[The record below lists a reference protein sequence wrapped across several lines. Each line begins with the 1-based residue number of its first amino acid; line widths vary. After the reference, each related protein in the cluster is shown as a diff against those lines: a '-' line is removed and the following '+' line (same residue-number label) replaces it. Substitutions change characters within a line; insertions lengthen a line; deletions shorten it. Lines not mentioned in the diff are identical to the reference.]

1 MLDLKKKSENKT
13 LFMNYFYQIMESL
26 IRDSWVYDSVM
37 LTTNGFES
45 CYYSNGRSL
54 KEYWFCDFQRHQE
67 MIGDNLLLGF
77 DFENKIIKVYS
88 RAQNRRGKKQVDF
101 SDSLFGLNAWDELI
115 FKVDNVLRET
125 SKLDEVKNKFI
136 KLIKKELFV
145 SDIPELKLK
154 EELVDCIKSI
164 LLDSSDNLEDLFP
177 LLLTENPDKNS
188 TFYNSSKLS
197 VALFG
202 EVETTTAYGDV
213 KMRCNLTNHFSPVT
227 SRFFRSIGKRFLED
241 NFPKIAQHVQF
252 SYFND
257 NDAVVVASTIEDFI
271 FLNYPKSSSTTWMPV
286 TTFYF
291 FKRCIIDE
299 EFYDL
304 DSLLNKKIYNE
315 LNYLLEKE
323 NNVHSLKVIRYL
335 NDFRIA
341 KKEDLNSLSDAVVKT
356 LDFLLKFRDPEH
368 GSINL
373 NIELNDS
380 LEFFKFWISI
390 ADQFVDTPGIIFE
403 VNSFS
408 TNKQIPV
415 DFFLKDEAIISG
427 LSNKSISINKVL
439 IETLNEINS
448 KLDKVLELSKEK

>member
-45 CYYSNGRSL
+45 CYYSHDRNLRDD
-54 KEYWFCDFQRHQE
+54 WFYRVEKHQQ
-67 MIGDNLLLGF
+67 MNIDNLLLGF

-88 RAQNRRGKKQVDF
+88 RAENQRGKKQINF

-115 FKVDNVLRET
+115 FKVDNVIRET
-125 SKLDEVKNKFI
+125 SKLDEVKNEFI
-136 KLIKKELFV
+136 KLIKKELLV
-145 SDIPELKLK
+145 SDVPEVKLK

-164 LLDSSDNLEDLFP
+164 LLDNSDNLDELFP
-177 LLLTENPDKNS
+177 LLLTENPNKKS
-188 TFYNSSKLS
+188 ILFNSSRLAES
-197 VALFG
+197 LFG
-202 EVETTTAYGDV
+202 KVEKMTVNGDV
-213 KMRCNLTNHFSPVT
+213 EMKWNSNHFLIPS
-227 SRFFRSIGKRFLED
+227 SIFFKSIGIRFFED
-241 NFPKIAQHVQF
+241 NFVKIADKVRL

-257 NDAVVVASTIEDFI
+257 KDAIIVASMIEDFL
-271 FLNYPKSSSTTWMPV
+271 FFDYPGHSTTWTAY
-286 TTFYF
+286 TTFWF

-299 EFYDL
+299 DCYEL

-323 NNVHSLKVIRYL
+323 NKIHSPGIIPYL
-335 NDFRIA
+335 YKFDIA
-341 KKEDLNSLSDAVVKT
+341 KKEDLNSLRNAVVKT
-356 LDFLLKFRDPEH
+356 LEFLLKFREEENGP
-368 GSINL
+368 INL
-373 NIELNDS
+373 NVELNDT

-403 VNSFS
+403 VNSYS
-408 TNKQIPV
+408 TNKQVPV

-448 KLDKVLELSKEK
+448 KLNKVLELSK

>member
-26 IRDSWVYDSVM
+26 IRDSWVYDSIM

-45 CYYSNGRSL
+45 CYYSNGRNL
-54 KEYWFCDFQRHQE
+54 KEYWFCNFQRHQE
-67 MIGDNLLLGF
+67 LIGDNLLLGF

-88 RAQNRRGKKQVDF
+88 KAQNRRGKKNVDF

-115 FKVDNVLRET
+115 FKVDNVIRET

-136 KLIKKELFV
+136 NLIKKELFV
-145 SDIPELKLK
+145 SDIPEVKLK

-213 KMRCNLTNHFSPVT
+213 KMRCNLINHFSPVT

-257 NDAVVVASTIEDFI
+257 NDAVVVASTIEEFI
-271 FLNYPKSSSTTWMPV
+271 FLNYPQTHTTWMPV

-323 NNVHSLKVIRYL
+323 NKIHSTAVSRYL
-335 NDFRIA
+335 SNFNIIKRD
-341 KKEDLNSLSDAVVKT
+341 DYLNSSRSEIIKT
-356 LDFLLKFRDPEH
+356 LDFLLKFRDPEDEP
-368 GSINL
+368 INL
-373 NIELNDS
+373 NLELNDS
-380 LEFFKFWISI
+380 LEQFNFWISI
-390 ADQFVDTPGIIFE
+390 ADHFVDESDIIFE
-403 VNSFS
+403 INSFS
-408 TNKQIPV
+408 TNKQVPV
-415 DFFLKDEAIISG
+415 DFFIKNESIISG

-448 KLDKVLELSKEK
+448 KLNKVLELSK

>member
-1 MLDLKKKSENKT
+1 MLDLKKKSENRK

-37 LTTNGFES
+37 LTIDGFES
-45 CYYSNGRSL
+45 CYYSNGRNL
-54 KEYWFCDFQRHQE
+54 KEFWFCDFQRHQE

-88 RAQNRRGKKQVDF
+88 RTENRRGKTQVDF

-115 FKVDNVLRET
+115 FKVDNVIRET
-125 SKLDEVKNKFI
+125 SKLDEIKNKFI

-145 SDIPELKLK
+145 SHIPEVKLK

-188 TFYNSSKLS
+188 ILFNSSNLAES
-197 VALFG
+197 LFG
-202 EVETTTAYGDV
+202 TVEKMTVSGVV
-213 KMRCNLTNHFSPVT
+213 KMKWDQNHFLIPS
-227 SRFFRSIGKRFLED
+227 SNFFKSIGIRFFED
-241 NFPKIAQHVQF
+241 NFVKIADKVRF
-252 SYFND
+252 TFFND
-257 NDAVVVASTIEDFI
+257 KDAIIVASMIEDFL
-271 FLNYPKSSSTTWMPV
+271 FFNYPGYSKAWTDY
-286 TTFYF
+286 TTFWF
-291 FKRCIIDE
+291 FKRCIIGE
-299 EFYDL
+299 ELYEL

-323 NNVHSLKVIRYL
+323 NKIHSTGFIRYL
-335 NDFRIA
+335 YKFDIA

-368 GSINL
+368 GPINL

-380 LEFFKFWISI
+380 LEQFNFWISI
-390 ADQFVDTPGIIFE
+390 ADKFVDSPDIIFE

-408 TNKQIPV
+408 TNKQVPV
-415 DFFLKDEAIISG
+415 DFFLKDEAIVSG

-448 KLDKVLELSKEK
+448 KLDKVLELSK